1 MSTKRKRRS
10 ISDMIDMYFESMEE
24 WVEEFQE
31 TLVER
36 PSWNL
41 KNCTIEPL
49 REITVTPME
58 VVATVDLPYTE
69 KASVKVRPVS
79 NTILEVSAKMRKKV
93 KLDDLGVK
101 HCKGEFQRFHCHMR
115 IPVPV
120 NMDKMDT
127 KYKKGI
133 LEIHLPRKH

>member
-24 WVEEFQE
+24 WIEEFQE